1 MSSQFTKVKGTTRIQ
16 KLREIKFKMDPI
28 SYDGRKT
35 YFKVIPQQHVKSA
48 KKWMEDGLFLRSD
61 MPAFAENP
69 TLTGYDIKN
78 GRSAYSY
85 SYYIGSD
92 VLPFSGWDYLEVKKF
107 KHVNFVIT
115 MYGAYIE
122 NVLRAVMKKISTK
135 QVSFQVILCDCMVI
149 EQYIEEETKYDR
161 ILTGNLMDY
170 IFLPRLLKI
179 CSRKLNHEN
188 PFATIVTETQ
198 NWTRDF
204 CPKANVEALN
214 EFPHWFYLRN
224 IGLKD
229 TINPQQVGSGNG
241 IGEYLDNS
249 AEFVDF
255 IRALFHAFPVEK
267 EYDEQG
273 WDKDAGPAEIPKVPT
288 VKVLGKEFHLK
299 LRDGFRNEN
308 RIAVFK
314 MAVNRR
320 RVTMIKGIERV
331 LEWVSLHNE

>member
-1 MSSQFTKVKGTTRIQ
+1 MSSQFTKVKETTWIQ
-16 KLREIKFKMDPI
+16 KEREIEFKIDPI

-35 YFKVIPQQHVKSA
+35 YFKVITQQHVKSA
-48 KKWMEDGLFLRSD
+48 EKWMEDGLFLRSD

-69 TLTGYDIKN
+69 TFTGYDIKN

-92 VLPFSGWDYLEVKKF
+92 ILPFTGWDYLEVKKF
-107 KHVNFVIT
+107 KDVNCLIT

-135 QVSFQVILCDCMVI
+135 
-149 EQYIEEETKYDR
+149 Y
-161 ILTGNLMDY
+161 LTGNLMDY
-170 IFLPRLLKI
+170 ISLLHLLEI

-188 PFATIVTETQ
+188 PFATIVTQTQ

-204 CPKANVEALN
+204 YPKANVEALN
-214 EFPHWFYLRN
+214 EFPHWFQLGKT
-224 IGLKD
+224 GLED
-229 TINPQQVGSGNG
+229 TNNPQQVDRRNS
-241 IGEYLDNS
+241 IGEYQDNF

-255 IRALFHAFPVEK
+255 VRALFHAFYVEK
-267 EYDEQG
+267 G
-273 WDKDAGPAEIPKVPT
+273 WGESWWENDASPTEIPKVPT

-308 RIAVFK
+308 RVAVFK

-320 RVTMIKGIERV
+320 RVTMIKGIERI

>member
-1 MSSQFTKVKGTTRIQ
+1 
-16 KLREIKFKMDPI
+16 MDPS
-28 SYDGRKT
+28 SYYGRET
-35 YFKVIPQQHVKSA
+35 YFTAIPQQHVKSA

-78 GRSAYSY
+78 DPATCTYSY
-85 SYYIGSD
+85 CIGSD

-107 KHVNFVIT
+107 KHVNCLVT

-122 NVLRAVMKKISTK
+122 NVLRTVMKKLSTK
-135 QVSFQVILCDCMVI
+135 QVSFQVILCDCLGI
-149 EQYIEEETKYDR
+149 EKYVEEETKYDR

-170 IFLPRLLKI
+170 IILPRLLKI

-198 NWTRDF
+198 NWPRDF
-204 CPKANVEALN
+204 CTELPEADFNAAMSTLSPNMVSQVFRARKTALEDTKNPRQVDGANS
-214 EFPHWFYLRN
+214 YR
-224 IGLKD
+224 
-229 TINPQQVGSGNG
+229 
-241 IGEYLDNS
+241 EYLDNS
-249 AEFVDF
+249 ADFVDF
-255 IRALFHAFPVEK
+255 IRALFHAYSIRKGCYDDADTTEK
-267 EYDEQG
+267 P
-273 WDKDAGPAEIPKVPT
+273 KIPTFKA
-288 VKVLGKEFHLK
+288 LGKEFQLK

-320 RVTMIKGIERV
+320 RVTMTKGIERV
-331 LEWVSLHNE
+331 LEWVSLHSE